1 MMPKLPQSLQSKVI
15 AIVLTLV
22 ALSLGALAAL
32 AYTSSNSIFLHQTTA
47 SMQSILAFRANDL
60 QDHIHQF
67 RDQATSL
74 AKIETLQQSMSNL
87 KSGWTTLNK
96 TPGNAQKDLLK
107 YFVTGN
113 PNPADKREL
122 LVKPEGPSG
131 YYFSAHEAMQPVAKD
146 LLASS
151 PFRDLLMVDNKGNVI
166 YSYKKGDA
174 FTQNLTDPNWAKT
187 SLGKTYAKVVAS
199 VKAATTDDVPASFSG
214 LKVNPAT
221 GAAEVYFAVPI
232 VNLGSQRGTIIF
244 QGGDRSIADTLSMAI
259 AAGSSEQANII
270 TPDGAIIGVDP
281 AQKRLVARD
290 PAAFGFATDAT
301 KTLEMSVADFVRI
314 DGAARSFAV
323 PLKLEG
329 ESYAISESLLSAEL
343 GAGSMRIAELLAALG
358 VFVLIAIS
366 VVTGYLLKKM
376 FAPLGR
382 LAIATSAVAAGNLQT
397 AIESQSRKDEI
408 GTMSRALSGF
418 RDSLVA
424 QKVMEEQ
431 SRAAELQA
439 AEMRRVNLEE
449 REREASS
456 LQAVVRALGEGL
468 DRMASGDLGCEIGS
482 SFPGALD
489 GLRTN
494 FNSAARQLA
503 DALAAISRNSNAM
516 RAGSEEMRTSADQ
529 LATRTERQSASLSEA
544 ASAIDAI
551 NQAVRLQ
558 MARAEQASKIA
569 SDATTGTRNSA
580 EIMEKTIRAME
591 AIQGSSNQINSII
604 SVIDEIAFQTNL
616 LALNAGVEAARAG
629 DSGKGFAVVAQEVRE
644 LAQRSAKAAKEID
657 SLLSKS
663 TGEVE
668 VGVSL
673 VERAGQALKSI
684 ESHVTEIA
692 QQINAMMESTREEV
706 ATLRDINASVS
717 QLESMTQQNAAMVEE
732 TTASIHQLAQEAG
745 EMDGRIGQFRFGEE
759 TATHNQYAS
768 DFRRAG

>member
-1 MMPKLPQSLQSKVI
+1 
-15 AIVLTLV
+15 
-22 ALSLGALAAL
+22 
-32 AYTSSNSIFLHQTTA
+32 
-47 SMQSILAFRANDL
+47 
-60 QDHIHQF
+60 
-67 RDQATSL
+67 
-74 AKIETLQQSMSNL
+74 
-87 KSGWTTLNK
+87 
-96 TPGNAQKDLLK
+96 
-107 YFVTGN
+107 
-113 PNPADKREL
+113 
-122 LVKPEGPSG
+122 
-131 YYFSAHEAMQPVAKD
+131 
-146 LLASS
+146 
-151 PFRDLLMVDNKGNVI
+151 
-166 YSYKKGDA
+166 
-174 FTQNLTDPNWAKT
+174 
-187 SLGKTYAKVVAS
+187 
-199 VKAATTDDVPASFSG
+199 
-214 LKVNPAT
+214 
-221 GAAEVYFAVPI
+221 
-232 VNLGSQRGTIIF
+232 
-244 QGGDRSIADTLSMAI
+244 
-259 AAGSSEQANII
+259 
-270 TPDGAIIGVDP
+270 
-281 AQKRLVARD
+281 
-290 PAAFGFATDAT
+290 
-301 KTLEMSVADFVRI
+301 
-314 DGAARSFAV
+314 
-323 PLKLEG
+323 
-329 ESYAISESLLSAEL
+329 
-343 GAGSMRIAELLAALG
+343 
-358 VFVLIAIS
+358 
-366 VVTGYLLKKM
+366 
-376 FAPLGR
+376 
-382 LAIATSAVAAGNLQT
+382 
-397 AIESQSRKDEI
+397 
-408 GTMSRALSGF
+408 MSRALSGF